1 MQEAYN
7 TLSDNDKRNKYNYD
21 LKKLNKDDG
30 LTVKPSLEKED
41 KKATATLKEEEKRRV
56 GVVEIPSNPS
66 SMGVKDLKYTLIK
79 DFAFGFRP

>member
-7 TLSDNDKRNKYNYD
+7 TLSDNDKRNKYNYE

-30 LTVKPSLEKED
+30 LTVKPSIERED
-41 KKATATLKEEEKRRV
+41 KKHNTVFKEEEKKRA

-66 SMGVKDLKYTLIK
+66 SMGVKDLKYTNL
-79 DFAFGFRP
+79 